1 MLNQT
6 LKSWELTKWS
16 PTKSLFFSAAD
27 FWDPEAYCSKEESLT
42 LLKKITFYSHANE
55 THFHNGGFEICLIPT
70 MRVLRTWKWSFWVCF
85 ILEKNVWRLTRFL
98 RSPTNSIN
106 MIQAQKNKTLTW
118 MVLFSLLCFLVAVGC
133 CCHSWCNLRMNYRI
147 RNENREKSVKFSVL
161 LWTRHRQYRPLLA
174 GNKLQERAC

>member
-16 PTKSLFFSAAD
+16 PTKSLIFSAAD

-55 THFHNGGFEICLIPT
+55 TRFQNGGFEICLIPT

-98 RSPTNSIN
+98 RSP
-106 MIQAQKNKTLTW
+106 NKFYKHDTSAKKIKHSPEW
-118 MVLFSLLCFLVAVGC
+118 FCFLFRAFLLLLVVAVILDVT
-133 CCHSWCNLRMNYRI
+133 W
-147 RNENREKSVKFSVL
+147 E
-161 LWTRHRQYRPLLA
+161 WTI
-174 GNKLQERAC
+174 G